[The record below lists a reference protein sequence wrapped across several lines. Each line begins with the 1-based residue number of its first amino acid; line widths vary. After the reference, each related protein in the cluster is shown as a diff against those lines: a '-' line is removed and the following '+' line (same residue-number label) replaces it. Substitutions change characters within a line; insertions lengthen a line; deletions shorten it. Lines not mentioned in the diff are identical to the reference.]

1 MKKMLNVLIVLM
13 LMASIAPLT
22 FADEAENS
30 TEELNKDAETRK
42 QGEIRN
48 KRFDGEMYLLQLEK
62 VITKNI
68 IKGKEVFTI
77 LKDLEYNTTYLEA
90 ILAEF
95 ELLKEEVIAADP
107 NATDAVQIFIDL
119 KHDAINLTK
128 DFRETLKE
136 MLDNETIEPLR
147 ERIKNMICEQVQNLT
162 KNIQNKIKQFNR
174 NQLHRIYQIIGENG
188 GSFLNKY
195 QNGTLSMEQVKQNI
209 SKTVSQMAKERR
221 YDIFYQLKQNQIKS
235 QIKARICIENAT
247 EDFQERKQNR
257 LTNRIQ
263 KSENMSDDPINEEM
277 QERIRNRLSDND
289 NAGTGGSANNAD
301 NGVSGNG
308 NGSSN
313 SDNGNNSND
322 NGNKQQSGGGGR

>member
-30 TEELNKDAETRK
+30 TDEVEIDAETQK
-42 QGEIRN
+42 QVEIMNTSLGAEIR
-48 KRFDGEMYLLQLEK
+48 LLQLEK

-95 ELLKEEVIAADP
+95 ELLKEEVMAADP

-119 KHDAINLTK
+119 KHDAVNLTK

-136 MLDNETIEPLR
+136 MLDNEKIEQLR

-162 KNIQNKIKQFNR
+162 KNIQNKIIQFNR
-174 NQLHRIYQIIGENG
+174 NQLHRIYQIMGENG
-188 GSFLNKY
+188 DSFLNKY
-195 QNGTLSMEQVKQNI
+195 QNGTLTMEQVKQNI
-209 SKTVSQMAKERR
+209 SKTFSQMTKERR
-221 YDIFYQLKQNQIKS
+221 YDIFYQLKQNKIKS
-235 QIKARICIENAT
+235 QIKARICVENAT

-257 LTNRIQ
+257 LTNRMQ
-263 KSENMSDDPINEEM
+263 KSENMSDNPINEEM

-308 NGSSN
+308 DGSSN
-313 SDNGNNSND
+313 SDNGSNNDD
-322 NGNKQQSGGGGR
+322 NGNKKQSGGGGN